1 MMMMAAVSVAVALYR
16 HRLMMGMF
24 ALSFFHCIADQAS
37 ATAVNVSHSTAVK
50 GTTTAAKA
58 TTTAAKATTVAAK
71 ATPMAAN
78 ATTTAANEIGA
89 HGLNGLAGQQSGHE
103 LLLEISLLVCFI
115 AFVCGLAHHLLWRCR
130 HLPPPLVYRAVR
142 PVYRASPANSRSGSG
157 NRGANG
163 TCGGGGGGG
172 GSGKVPLP
180 PPPAYTP
187 HAPAKDHRD
196 QGAIG
201 AASV

>member
-1 MMMMAAVSVAVALYR
+1 MMAAVSVAVALYR

-58 TTTAAKATTVAAK
+58 TTTAANTTTTAAN

-78 ATTTAANEIGA
+78 EIGE

-115 AFVCGLAHHLLWRCR
+115 AFVCGLAHHLLWRSR

-172 GSGKVPLP
+172 GGSGKGPLA